1 MTLSLSRF
9 SARARFLKAGRA
21 SVLAVAV
28 LSPAASIAAGNGYYA
43 TLATAPAD
51 KIMAAGTVFVCK
63 GADCAARESSS
74 SPARVCAA
82 LVKEAG
88 PVSAFSFAGK
98 AFDDAKLAKCNAA
111 AG

>member
-1 MTLSLSRF
+1 MTISLSRF
-9 SARARFLKAGRA
+9 SAPIRA
-21 SVLAVAV
+21 SVLAVMAI
-28 LSPAASIAAGNGYYA
+28 AAAPSMAAGNNYSA
-43 TLATAPAD
+43 TLAAAPTE
-51 KIMAAGTVFVCK
+51 KVLAAGTVFVCK
-63 GADCAARESSS
+63 GADCTARESSS

>member
-1 MTLSLSRF
+1 MTITLSRF
-9 SARARFLKAGRA
+9 SAPIRA
-21 SVLAVAV
+21 SILAVAV
-28 LSPAASIAAGNGYYA
+28 LSAAPSVAAGNSYNA
-43 TLATAPAD
+43 TLAAAPAE
-51 KIMAAGTVFVCK
+51 KVMAAGTVFVCK
-63 GADCAARESSS
+63 GADCNARESSS

>member
-1 MTLSLSRF
+1 MTFTLSRF
-9 SARARFLKAGRA
+9 SAPLRA
-21 SVLAVAV
+21 SVLAVAA
-28 LSPAASIAAGNGYYA
+28 LAAAPSIAAGNGYNA
-43 TLATAPAD
+43 TLATAPAE
-51 KIMAAGTVFVCK
+51 KVMAAGTVFVCK
-63 GADCAARESSS
+63 GADCTARETSS